1 MTPKFTVPD
10 HLKPYQR
17 SLSIKGVGLHFYD
30 SGPAQAPDPSFLL
43 IHGLGD
49 EADSWRK
56 VFPLLMGRGRVVAPD
71 LPGFGRSEHPR
82 RAYTL
87 NFFAETVAAL
97 LESLRVAQAVLV
109 GSSLGAAVALR
120 VAQRRADLVA
130 RLVLVDGPPVRGR
143 LNKVQLM
150 FLLPGQGEKLYNSF
164 RSSQE
169 AAYQSLRPYYANLDT
184 LPPEDRQFLRERVWD
199 RVWSDDQRRAYL
211 STFRWMAWEH
221 LLGRLGPASLGQVKT
236 PTLLVWGEQD
246 AVIPLEVAKT
256 LQGWIAGAKL
266 QVIPGCGHLPQQEK
280 PLELA
285 RLILQ

>member
-1 MTPKFTVPD
+1 MRPKFTVPD

-17 SLSIKGVGLHFYD
+17 RMSANGVGLHLYD
-30 SGPAQAPDPSFLL
+30 SGPAQAPGPTFLL

-56 VFPLLMGRGRVVAPD
+56 VFPLLTGRGRVVAPD

-87 NFFAETVAAL
+87 NFFADTMAAL
-97 LESLRVAQAVLV
+97 LESLKVSQAVLV
-109 GSSLGAAVALR
+109 GSSMGAAVALR
-120 VAQRRADLVA
+120 LAQRRADLVS
-130 RLVLVDGPPVRGR
+130 RLVLVGGPPLRGR
-143 LNKVQLM
+143 LNRVQLM
-150 FLLPGQGEKLYNSF
+150 FLIPGQGEKLYNSF
-164 RSSQE
+164 RRSQE
-169 AAYQSLRPYYANLDT
+169 AAFESLRPYYGSLDA

-199 RVWSDDQRRAYL
+199 RVWSDDQRRAYF
-211 STFRWMAWEH
+211 STFRWMALEG
-221 LLGRLGPASLGQVKT
+221 LLGRACLGQVKT

-246 AVIPLEVAKT
+246 AVIPLEAAKT
-256 LQGWIAGAKL
+256 LQSWMTGSQL

>member
-1 MTPKFTVPD
+1 MRPKFTVPD

-17 SLSIKGVGLHFYD
+17 RVRVNGVGLHLYD
-30 SGPAQAPDPSFLL
+30 SGPAQAPGPTFLL

-56 VFPLLMGRGRVVAPD
+56 VFPLLTGQGRVVAPD

-87 NFFAETVAAL
+87 NFFADTLAAL
-97 LESLRVAQAVLV
+97 LDNLKVPQAVLV

-120 VAQRRADLVA
+120 LAQRRADLVS
-130 RLVLVDGPPVRGR
+130 RLVLVGGPPVRGR
-143 LNKVQLM
+143 LNRVQLM
-150 FLLPGQGEKLYNSF
+150 FLIPGQGEKLYNSF
-164 RSSQE
+164 RRSQE
-169 AAYQSLRPYYANLDT
+169 AAYESLRPYYASLEA

-199 RVWSDDQRRAYL
+199 RVWSDDQRRAYF
-211 STFRWMAWEH
+211 STFRWMVLES
-221 LLGRLGPASLGQVKT
+221 LLGRARLGQVKT

-246 AVIPLEVAKT
+246 AVIPLEAAKT
-256 LQGWIAGAKL
+256 LQGSMTNAKL
-266 QVIPGCGHLPQQEK
+266 YVIPGCGHLPQQEK
-280 PLELA
+280 PLELT